1 MKIDRAFAA
10 EEAKRLAGE
19 IADMLAKV
27 AGEVYAEEVVRN
39 RYTDINGENRRFS
52 ELSGDQRSMGSRA
65 MKDRRKAPSKAELK
79 DVQEDSYA
87 DQKMKDVGFIH
98 PILVRWGA
106 LFKAIKGKHK
116 QKVVSGEVT
125 ITFTLPRYALWHEIG
140 FDEDQNHDLP
150 IRRPVAPNPDDAKA
164 LVEGIARR
172 LKGRK

>member
-1 MKIDRAFAA
+1 MKIDKAFAA

-39 RYTDINGENRRFS
+39 RYTDANGENRRFVD
-52 ELSGDQRSMGSRA
+52 LSGDERPQNAPA
-65 MKDRRKAPSKAELK
+65 MKDRRKAPSKNELK
-79 DVQEDSYA
+79 DVIPNSYA

-106 LFKAIKGKHK
+106 LFKAIKNKHK
-116 QKVVSGEVT
+116 QKVVAGEVT
-125 ITFTLPRYALWHEIG
+125 ITFTLPKYALWHETG
-140 FDEDQNHDLP
+140 FDEDQNHSIP
-150 IRRPVAPNPDDAKA
+150 IRRPVAPDPNDAKA
-164 LVEGIARR
+164 LIAGIARR